1 MYPQP
6 PELEANPT
14 QPPARIRLLIVDD
27 HTIFRQGLRSMLDR
41 EPTVDV
47 VGEAATPDESVAAVA
62 AGHPDI
68 VLLDLRLG
76 GDSEAEG
83 LTLCETITRRFPLV
97 GVLVVS
103 TFLTDRLVTD
113 AIRRG
118 AKGYVLKDVDAV
130 QLLQSI
136 AAVRRGE
143 SAFDSHA
150 AAVVVRTL
158 SQRSNPPAGATLTAR
173 EREILQL
180 VAQGLSNREIG
191 ARLYISETTVKFH
204 VHNVMAKMK
213 VRRRAELVFQA
224 GRLGLL

>member
-1 MYPQP
+1 MMAPQP
-6 PELEANPT
+6 DTAGGGT
-14 QPPARIRLLIVDD
+14 RSDSRTRLLIVDD
-27 HTIFRQGLRSMLDR
+27 HAIFRQGLRSMLDR
-41 EPTVDV
+41 EPTVTV
-47 VGEAATPDESVAAVA
+47 VAEAATPGQALTAVA
-62 AGHPDI
+62 ESAPDI

-83 LTLCETITRRFPLV
+83 LALCQAITGQFPQV
-97 GVLVVS
+97 GVLVVT

-113 AIRRG
+113 AIRHG

-136 AAVRRGE
+136 NAVQRGE

-158 SQRSNPPAGATLTAR
+158 ARRSAPDGVTLTAR
-173 EREILQL
+173 EKEILQL

-204 VHNVMAKMK
+204 VHNVMEKMK

-224 GRLGLL
+224 GRLGLI

>member
-1 MYPQP
+1 MTS
-6 PELEANPT
+6 ESAEWDSSAE
-14 QPPARIRLLIVDD
+14 RSRLLIVDD
-27 HTIFRQGLRSMLDR
+27 HAMVRHGLRSMLERD
-41 EPTVDV
+41 PSVKV
-47 VGEAATPDESVAAVA
+47 VAEADTPARALQAIESAE
-62 AGHPDI
+62 PDI

-76 GDSEAEG
+76 GESEDDG
-83 LTLCETITRRFPLV
+83 LTLCATITRRFPRV
-97 GVLVVS
+97 GVLVVT
-103 TFLTDRLVTD
+103 TFLTDRLVTE
-113 AIRRG
+113 AIRNG

-136 AAVRRGE
+136 RAVRRGE

-150 AAVVVRTL
+150 AAVVVRSLARRAEPDT
-158 SQRSNPPAGATLTAR
+158 GATLTAR
-173 EREILQL
+173 EREILHL

-204 VHNVMAKMK
+204 VHNVLEKFK

>member
-1 MYPQP
+1 MSKQP
-6 PELEANPT
+6 PEADVHPT
-14 QPPARIRLLIVDD
+14 RPRSRIRLLIVDD

-47 VGEAATPDESVAAVA
+47 VGEAATPDEALTAVA
-62 AGHPDI
+62 ETRPDI

-83 LTLCETITRRFPLV
+83 LTLCETITKRFPQV

-113 AIRRG
+113 AIRNG

-158 SQRSNPPAGATLTAR
+158 SQPSNPPAGPTLTAR
-173 EREILQL
+173 ETEILQL
-180 VAQGLSNREIG
+180 VARGLSNREIG
-191 ARLYISETTVKFH
+191 ASLYISETTVKFH

>member
-1 MYPQP
+1 VTTPSYSSGSIDR
-6 PELEANPT
+6 T
-14 QPPARIRLLIVDD
+14 RLLIVDD
-27 HTIFRQGLRSMLDR
+27 HAMVRQGLRSMLER
-41 EPTVDV
+41 EPTVQV
-47 VGEAATPDESVAAVA
+47 VAEADSAAA
-62 AGHPDI
+62 ALRAVQDSAPDI

-76 GDSEAEG
+76 GDSEDVG
-83 LTLCETITRRFPLV
+83 LALCSTITREFPRV
-97 GVLVVS
+97 GVLVVT
-103 TFLTDRLVTD
+103 TFLTDRLVTE
-113 AIRRG
+113 AIRNG

-136 AAVRRGE
+136 HAVSRGE

-150 AAVVVRTL
+150 AAVVVRSL
-158 SQRSNPPAGATLTAR
+158 SRKPGPESGATLTAR

-204 VHNVMAKMK
+204 VHNILEKLK

-224 GRLGLL
+224 GRLGLI

>member
-1 MYPQP
+1 MDAP
-6 PELEANPT
+6 PSAGDATRARPT
-14 QPPARIRLLIVDD
+14 RLLIVDD
-27 HTIFRQGLRSMLDR
+27 HAIFRQGLRSMLDR
-41 EPTVDV
+41 EPTVEV
-47 VGEAATPDESVAAVA
+47 VAEAGDTAQALAALAESA
-62 AGHPDI
+62 PDI

-83 LTLCETITRRFPLV
+83 LALCEAITQRFPQV
-97 GVLVVS
+97 GVLVVT
-103 TFLTDRLVTD
+103 TFLTDRLFTD
-113 AIRRG
+113 AIRNG

-158 SQRSNPPAGATLTAR
+158 SRRSEPAEGPALTTR

-191 ARLYISETTVKFH
+191 AQLYISETTVKFH
-204 VHNVMAKMK
+204 VHNLMDKMK

>member
-1 MYPQP
+1 MTS
-6 PELEANPT
+6 ESAEWDSSAE
-14 QPPARIRLLIVDD
+14 RSRLLIVDD
-27 HTIFRQGLRSMLDR
+27 HAMVRHGLRSMLERD
-41 EPTVDV
+41 PSVKV
-47 VGEAATPDESVAAVA
+47 VAEADTPARALQAIESSE
-62 AGHPDI
+62 PDI

-76 GDSEAEG
+76 GESEDDG
-83 LTLCETITRRFPLV
+83 LTLCATITRRFPRV
-97 GVLVVS
+97 GVLVVT
-103 TFLTDRLVTD
+103 TFLTDRLVTE
-113 AIRRG
+113 AIRNG

-136 AAVRRGE
+136 RAVRRGE

-150 AAVVVRTL
+150 AAVVVRSLARRAEPDT
-158 SQRSNPPAGATLTAR
+158 GATLTAR
-173 EREILQL
+173 EREILHL

-204 VHNVMAKMK
+204 VHNVLEKFK

>member
-1 MYPQP
+1 VTFP
-6 PELEANPT
+6 PDSPEGAD
-14 QPPARIRLLIVDD
+14 RVRLLIVDD
-27 HTIFRQGLRSMLDR
+27 HAMVRQGLRSMLER
-41 EPTVDV
+41 EPTVQV
-47 VGEAATPDESVAAVA
+47 VAEADNPAAALQAVEDA
-62 AGHPDI
+62 APDI

-76 GDSEAEG
+76 GDSEEG
-83 LTLCETITRRFPLV
+83 GLALCALITRQFPGV
-97 GVLVVS
+97 GVLVVT
-103 TFLTDRLVTD
+103 TFLTDRLVTE
-113 AIRRG
+113 AIRNG

-136 AAVRRGE
+136 HAVRRGE

-150 AAVVVRTL
+150 AAVVVRSL
-158 SQRSNPPAGATLTAR
+158 SRKPDPDSGATLTAR

-180 VAQGLSNREIG
+180 VARGLSNREIG

-204 VHNVMAKMK
+204 VHNILEKLK